1 MSKSRDKVNYCIL
14 ILRCHTK
21 YKDIRFSRF
30 HDIWMQ
36 TSHPTK
42 NKTENT
48 YLTKK
53 TMPCIKALYYN
64 KETTLLTKDH

>member
-1 MSKSRDKVNYCIL
+1 MSKSRDKVNYFTLPGNINNSTFELNILILTDELRPTL

-30 HDIWMQ
+30 YGIWMQ

-42 NKTENT
+42 
-48 YLTKK
+48 KK
-53 TMPCIKALYYN
+53 QRLHT
-64 KETTLLTKDH
+64 